1 MSEVIKWPD
10 SRLEQKAEPVPH
22 GERCR
27 ELIDDMFASLGPTGI
42 GLAAPQIGVMKRVI
56 VIRVPL
62 RGLGQTNKG
71 NFVKQAIINPV
82 ITWAKPGMEEAMEGC
97 LSFPG
102 IEVSVPR
109 YMRITVQGF
118 DVKWNPI
125 TVGGKDLVARA
136 LQHEIDHLE
145 GRSLAFYARLA
156 HEANEAALAKANAE
170 AEAAAA
176 EFQHVG
182 NIEYITNFPNDDER
196 VIQVSTAD
204 PSPDAV
210 QLSSTAQEPT

>member
-1 MSEVIKWPD
+1 MAEVIKWPD
-10 SRLEQKAEPVPH
+10 ARLEQKCEPVPQ

-27 ELIDDMFASLGPTGI
+27 ELIEEMFASLGPTGI

-56 VIRVPL
+56 VIKVPL
-62 RGLGQTNKG
+62 RGLGQVNLG

-82 ITWAKPGMEEAMEGC
+82 ITWAKPGMQEAMEGC

-102 IEVSVPR
+102 VEVSIPR
-109 YMRITVQGF
+109 YVRITVQGF

-125 TVGGKDLVARA
+125 TLGAKDLVARA

-156 HEANEAALAKANAE
+156 HEANEAALAKVNADQMV
-170 AEAAAA
+170 AEGGAALDA
-176 EFQHVG
+176 ETQGV
-182 NIEYITNFPNDDER
+182 
-196 VIQVSTAD
+196 
-204 PSPDAV
+204 
-210 QLSSTAQEPT
+210 